1 MTKSFETWEYEEVE
15 SYFNLKRI
23 KNLPLLTEWVNTPF
37 ESKNMAKYNLS
48 VIQERLIDNADAWNE
63 DEFKMFFIAPLLS
76 QMPLEIDDFK
86 PFTQRTLSAKFPE
99 LDLEVSGK
107 VEFVIAR
114 GKQRPKQPYFFL
126 HERFAAR
133 YKQERRRENDPL
145 GQLLISMVAARQNNE
160 KRTSLFGCYIVGC
173 NWFFVVLEEQTYSV
187 SLACDATKNHE
198 LYQIVAILSAMPDI
212 VRRYFQP

>member
-15 SYFNLKRI
+15 NTFGMKRVFE
-23 KNLPLLTEWVNTPF
+23 LPALTDWQNS
-37 ESKNMAKYNLS
+37 SKNDIDETMKHFLD
-48 VIQERLIDNADAWNE
+48 VIQKRLIVNADAWNE

-86 PFTQRTLSAKFPE
+86 PFTQRTISAKFPE

-126 HERFAAR
+126 HE

-160 KRTSLFGCYIVGC
+160 KKTPLFGCFVVGRD
-173 NWFFVVLEEQTYSV
+173 WFFVVLEEKTYSV

-198 LYQIVAILSAMPDI
+198 LYQIVAMLSAMPEI
-212 VRRYFQP
+212 IRRYF

>member
-15 SYFNLKRI
+15 TVFGLKRVR
-23 KNLPLLTEWVNTPF
+23 NLALLTDWLTIVPQI
-37 ESKNMAKYNLS
+37 SDAIKAVLLI
-48 VIQERLIDNADAWNE
+48 IQERLIDNVDAWNE
-63 DEFKMFFIAPLLS
+63 DELKMFFIAPLLS

-86 PFTQRTLSAKFPE
+86 PFTQRTLSAKFPH
-99 LDLEVSGK
+99 LNLEVSGK

-126 HERFAAR
+126 HE

-145 GQLLISMVAARQNNE
+145 GQLLISMVAAHQNNE
-160 KRTSLFGCYIVGC
+160 KKTPLFGCFVVGRD
-173 NWFFVVLEEQTYSV
+173 WFFVVLDEQTYGV

-198 LYQIVAILSAMPDI
+198 LYQIVAMLSAMPDI
-212 VRRYFQP
+212 VRRYF

>member
-15 SYFNLKRI
+15 SHFQLKRVFEY
-23 KNLPLLTEWVNTPF
+23 PALTDWLSSSINTIDETMKHF
-37 ESKNMAKYNLS
+37 LNT
-48 VIQERLIDNADAWNE
+48 IQRRLIINADAWNE

-126 HERFAAR
+126 HE

-145 GQLLISMVAARQNNE
+145 GQLLISMVAARHNNE
-160 KRTSLFGCYIVGC
+160 IKTPLYGCFVVGRD
-173 NWFFVVLEEQTYSV
+173 WFFVVLDEQTYSV

-198 LYQIVAILSAMPDI
+198 LYQIVAMLSAMPDI
-212 VRRYFQP
+212 IRKYF

>member
-15 SYFNLKRI
+15 NTFGMKRVFE
-23 KNLPLLTEWVNTPF
+23 LPALTDWQNS
-37 ESKNMAKYNLS
+37 SKNDIDETMKHFLD
-48 VIQERLIDNADAWNE
+48 VIQKRLIVNADAWNE

-86 PFTQRTLSAKFPE
+86 PFTQRTISAKFPE

-126 HERFAAR
+126 HE

-160 KRTSLFGCYIVGC
+160 NKTPLFGCFVVGRD
-173 NWFFVVLEEQTYSV
+173 WFFVVLEEKTYSV

-198 LYQIVAILSAMPDI
+198 LYQIVAMLSAMPEI
-212 VRRYFQP
+212 IRRYF

>member
-15 SYFNLKRI
+15 SYFNLKRVFELPELTNWQNSQ
-23 KNLPLLTEWVNTPF
+23 KNDIN
-37 ESKNMAKYNLS
+37 ESTKDFLKG
-48 VIQERLIDNADAWNE
+48 IQKRLIVNADAWNE

-126 HERFAAR
+126 HE

-160 KRTSLFGCYIVGC
+160 KKTPLFGCYVMGRD
-173 NWFFVVLEEQTYSV
+173 WFFVVLEEYTYSV
-187 SLACDATKNHE
+187 SLACDATKDHE
-198 LYQIVAILSAMPDI
+198 LYQIVAMLSEMPNI
-212 VRRYFQP
+212 VRRYFQN

>member
-15 SYFNLKRI
+15 NTFGMKRVFE
-23 KNLPLLTEWVNTPF
+23 LPALTDWLNS
-37 ESKNMAKYNLS
+37 SKNDIDETLKHFLM
-48 VIQERLIDNADAWNE
+48 VIQKRLIVNADAWNE

-76 QMPLEIDDFK
+76 QMPMEIDDFK
-86 PFTQRTLSAKFPE
+86 PFTQRTISAKFPE

-114 GKQRPKQPYFFL
+114 GKQRPKQLYFFL
-126 HERFAAR
+126 HE

-160 KRTSLFGCYIVGC
+160 KKTPLFGCFVVGRD
-173 NWFFVVLEEQTYSV
+173 WFFVVLEEQTYSV

-198 LYQIVAILSAMPDI
+198 LYQIVATLSAMPEI
-212 VRRYFQP
+212 IRRYF

>member
-15 SYFNLKRI
+15 NTFGMKRV
-23 KNLPLLTEWVNTPF
+23 KNPPILVDWINSPSQISDSTKILLPI
-37 ESKNMAKYNLS
+37 
-48 VIQERLIDNADAWNE
+48 IQERLIDNVEAWNE
-63 DEFKMFFIAPLLS
+63 DELKMFFIAPLLS
-76 QMPLEIDDFK
+76 QMPMEIDDFK
-86 PFTQRTLSAKFPE
+86 PFTQRTISAKFPE

-126 HERFAAR
+126 HE

-160 KRTSLFGCYIVGC
+160 KKTPLFGCFVVGRD
-173 NWFFVVLEEQTYSV
+173 WFFVVLEEQTYSV

-198 LYQIVAILSAMPDI
+198 LYQIVAMLSAMPDI
-212 VRRYFQP
+212 IRRYF

>member
-15 SYFNLKRI
+15 TTFGLKRV
-23 KNLPLLTEWVNTPF
+23 KNPLLLTNWLDTPLQT
-37 ESKNMAKYNLS
+37 SDSIKTLLS
-48 VIQERLIDNADAWNE
+48 IIQLRLIDNADAWNE
-63 DEFKMFFIAPLLS
+63 DELKMFFIAPLLS
-76 QMPLEIDDFK
+76 QIPLEVDDFK
-86 PFTQRTLSAKFPE
+86 PFTQRTISAKFPE

-126 HERFAAR
+126 HE

-160 KRTSLFGCYIVGC
+160 KKTSLFGCFVVGRD
-173 NWFFVVLEEQTYSV
+173 WFFVVLDKQEYAV
-187 SLACDATKNHE
+187 SLSYDATKTHE
-198 LYQIVAILSAMPDI
+198 LYQIVAILSAMPMLI
-212 VRRYFQP
+212 KAQF

>member
-15 SYFNLKRI
+15 NTFGMKRVFE
-23 KNLPLLTEWVNTPF
+23 LPALTEWLNS
-37 ESKNMAKYNLS
+37 SKNDIDETMKHFLMG
-48 VIQERLIDNADAWNE
+48 IQKRLIVNADAWNE

-86 PFTQRTLSAKFPE
+86 PFTQRTISAKFPE

-126 HERFAAR
+126 HE

-160 KRTSLFGCYIVGC
+160 KKTPLFGCYVVGRD
-173 NWFFVVLEEQTYSV
+173 WFFVVLEEQTYSV

-198 LYQIVAILSAMPDI
+198 LYQIVAMLSAMPDI
-212 VRRYFQP
+212 IRRYF

>member
-1 MTKSFETWEYEEVE
+1 MTKSFQTWEYEDVE
-15 SYFNLKRI
+15 SYFQLKRV
-23 KNLPLLTEWVNTPF
+23 KNLPSLINWQSATVDVKDDIKTF
-37 ESKNMAKYNLS
+37 LS

-126 HERFAAR
+126 HE

-145 GQLLISMVAARQNNE
+145 GQLLISMIAARQNNE
-160 KRTSLFGCYIVGC
+160 KKTPLFGCYVVGRD
-173 NWFFVVLEEQTYSV
+173 WFFVVLEEQTYSV

-198 LYQIVAILSAMPDI
+198 LYQIVAMLSAMPDI
-212 VRRYFQP
+212 VRQYF

>member
-15 SYFNLKRI
+15 ITFGMKRVFE
-23 KNLPLLTEWVNTPF
+23 LPALADWQNS
-37 ESKNMAKYNLS
+37 SKNDIDETMKHFLDI
-48 VIQERLIDNADAWNE
+48 IQKRLIVNADAWNE

-126 HERFAAR
+126 HE

-160 KRTSLFGCYIVGC
+160 KKTPLFGCFVVGRD
-173 NWFFVVLEEQTYSV
+173 WFFVVLEEQTYAV

-198 LYQIVAILSAMPDI
+198 LYQIVAMLSAMPDI
-212 VRRYFQP
+212 IRQYF